1 MNENLHRLEAAK
13 ILSTMH
19 FAGNMEAIEY
29 IEGQQQSDIK
39 SLRKST
45 SRNVLCG
52 LPLEENVLP
61 KLNTSVEFDKNNNPI
76 SKQSEPPRAKRARK
90 RREIIDKE
98 NVDTMCTRI
107 LRSSKRLKKVK
118 QYFFFWIL

>member
-1 MNENLHRLEAAK
+1 MNKNLNRLEAAK
-13 ILSTMH
+13 ILSTMYVS
-19 FAGNMEAIEY
+19 GNMEAVEY
-29 IEGQQQSDIK
+29 IEGLQQGDVK

-52 LPLEENVLP
+52 LPLEEGVT
-61 KLNTSVEFDKNNNPI
+61 NTSVELDENNNPI

-98 NVDTMCTRI
+98 NVDAMCTRT

-118 QYFFFWIL
+118 SYFFWT